1 MIDKKRNRKRKKK
14 KKLRLS
20 HFIILFFIVYIS
32 MIVINQNKLKKDLGI
47 KKKEIE
53 QEIAVLQ
60 GDIEELN
67 SQMEKSGTIE
77 FLENVAREELGMV
90 KPNEIIYIDRGRF
103 KNSVFNFF
111 NKPID

>member
-1 MIDKKRNRKRKKK
+1 MNKRKRKKK
-14 KKLRLS
+14 IRLH
-20 HFIILFFIVYIS
+20 HFIILFFVVYIS
-32 MIVINQNKLKKDLGI
+32 IIVINQNKLKNDL
-47 KKKEIE
+47 KVKRKEMEDDIV
-53 QEIAVLQ
+53 ILK

-67 SQMEKSGTIE
+67 SQIEKSGTIE

-103 KNSVFNFF
+103 KNSVFNFL